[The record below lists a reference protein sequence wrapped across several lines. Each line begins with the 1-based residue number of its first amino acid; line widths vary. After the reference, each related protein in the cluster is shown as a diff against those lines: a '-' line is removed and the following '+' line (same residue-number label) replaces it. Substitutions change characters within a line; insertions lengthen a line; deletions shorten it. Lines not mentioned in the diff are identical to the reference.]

1 MNEFEKLEAELK
13 ELRPVEPSKEF
24 TARLEEALG
33 DAGNVAMCC
42 LPDGEEHSDSP
53 QAVPS
58 SNKDGNLISFSRLLT
73 FAGFAG
79 AGLAAVW
86 AIIFYVSSNLAP
98 STPENVG
105 KEASLLAEKEPVKSI
120 DVFNDDPDSPL
131 NGLSLDQLQ
140 DVSVM
145 PVSGWLDPQTNERF
159 LRVVDEG
166 IFQQPSGLPARQV
179 RHYFMDETLWSHPA
193 SDTRILSTTP
203 REEVIIIELDTY

>member
-13 ELRPVEPSKEF
+13 ELRPVEPSQDF
-24 TARLEEALG
+24 TARLEKALG

-42 LPDGEEHSDSP
+42 LPDDQETTDNQNSTTTTTAAGDL
-53 QAVPS
+53 V
-58 SNKDGNLISFSRLLT
+58 SFPRL
-73 FAGFAG
+73 FGFAG
-79 AGLAAVW
+79 LAGLGLAAVW
-86 AIIFYVSSNLAP
+86 VMVFYLSSYLAP
-98 STPENVG
+98 NDLKMVDKDALLFTQ
-105 KEASLLAEKEPVKSI
+105 KEKDVSPVAYK
-120 DVFNDDPDSPL
+120 DDPDSPL
-131 NGLSLDQLQ
+131 HGLSLDQLE

-145 PVSGWLDPQTNERF
+145 PVSGWLDPKTNERF

-203 REEVIIIELDTY
+203 REEVILIELDTY